1 MNSSPARG
9 GEAHKG
15 WFKEKTRVR
24 VRAYDEAGLTQREI
38 VKKLQEER
46 GISVNQSTISRWIK
60 AKQNRATKPSGR
72 PSILTERTVR
82 YVTRLV

>member
-24 VRAYDEAGLTQREI
+24 VRAYNKAGLTQREI
-38 VKKLQEER
+38 VKKLQEEYR
-46 GISVNQSTISRWIK
+46 IFIN
-60 AKQNRATKPSGR
+60 
-72 PSILTERTVR
+72 
-82 YVTRLV
+82 

>member
-1 MNSSPARG
+1 MICRLYKGKSKYWNAYSPGPPNCYPPIYTTTIINSSPPGG

-38 VKKLQEER
+38 VRKLQEER
-46 GISVNQSTISRWIK
+46 GISIN
-60 AKQNRATKPSGR
+60 
-72 PSILTERTVR
+72 
-82 YVTRLV
+82 

>member
-1 MNSSPARG
+1 MNSSPACG
-9 GEAHKG
+9 GEAYKG

-46 GISVNQSTISRWIK
+46 GISVN
-60 AKQNRATKPSGR
+60 
-72 PSILTERTVR
+72 
-82 YVTRLV
+82 